1 MRVRVGSRARVG
13 ARVRVR
19 VRVRV
24 TASSVELLLP
34 SAASASVP
42 G

>member
-1 MRVRVGSRARVG
+1 MIMDRSGLAYLVRVGSR

-24 TASSVELLLP
+24 
-34 SAASASVP
+34 SAQRLGVP